1 VSERD
6 VVEVR
11 AHAKINVFLRVL
23 RRRDDGYHDIESL
36 LLPVSL
42 ADLVVLRPDPAGVAC
57 GVFFPDGR
65 PVGLDPDEDLAGRAA
80 AALAETRW
88 SAGRGIDVRVEKRIP
103 LAAGLGGGS
112 ADAAAVL
119 RGGNRLWGDP
129 LPEDELAR
137 IAARIGSD
145 VPALLH
151 GGPVFVRGRGE
162 IVEQASAA
170 PMWWVLLPLAFGVSS
185 AQAYG
190 WWDEEGTT
198 GPDSG
203 PLIEAVA
210 AGDTSRV
217 AGALLFN
224 DLQEPVTRHH
234 PEINRAMEQL
244 LNAGAIEAVM
254 SGSGPTVA
262 GLARDEE
269 HAREIADAVPGTI
282 SVSGPA

>member
-1 VSERD
+1 MPELD
-6 VVEVR
+6 VVEVE

-42 ADLVVLRPDPAGVAC
+42 ADRVVLRPDPGVGC

-65 PVGLDPDEDLAGRAA
+65 PVGLDPDEELAGRAA

-103 LAAGLGGGS
+103 IAAGLGGGS

-129 LPEDELAR
+129 LPEEELVR
-137 IAARIGSD
+137 IAAGIGSD
-145 VPALLH
+145 VPGLLH
-151 GGPVFVRGRGE
+151 GSPVRVRGRGQ
-162 IVEQASAA
+162 VVDRAAAA
-170 PMWWVLLPLAFGVSS
+170 PMWWVFLPLAFGVS
-185 AQAYG
+185 AAEAYA

-198 GPDSG
+198 GPDPG
-203 PLIEAVA
+203 PLIQAVA
-210 AGDTSRV
+210 EGDTSEV
-217 AGALLFN
+217 AALLFN
-224 DLQEPVTRHH
+224 DLQDPVTRHH
-234 PEINRAMEQL
+234 AEIHGGVEQL
-244 LNAGAIEAVM
+244 LHAGALGVIM

-262 GLARDEE
+262 ALARDEA
-269 HAREIADAVPGTI
+269 HAREIADAVLGSIP
-282 SVSGPA
+282 VSGPA